1 MTITIR
7 NNFKNVLYKGDCFV
21 KNNKKFISFIL
32 LAFILLSF
40 AAVPSFA
47 QDGAFT
53 TTKGG
58 AYAPAIIGENLTTSA
73 ETWILENN
81 VFKKTIT
88 ANGNDSFTLS
98 GIGTY
103 KKTGYVEATYDLK
116 ISAIPNKG
124 YIKAAIRNTF
134 YSSTEGRVW
143 DSISLIDELRPDNIG
158 TETVNIKQTYE
169 FSSGQCV
176 VTLYTKKADESN
188 YTKVKAWTREGL
200 SPTTFAVREF
210 IPYVQ
215 TSGLS
220 GESIDVSFSNIVIKE
235 GYNAALLENITESYD
250 RSGSAEINYNIPEGY
265 KTASLTVGGVTAKS
279 FNAETDA
286 AGAYKTTVALSKLPY
301 WGNVPV
307 VLNVEGEEVKTTAI
321 NVVYSNEET
330 VLAEEDFEGDSYT
343 FSKDSDISIESVTV
357 GSKTSKMAVS
367 SKNANIGL
375 LYALSE
381 SVDNTDCYKYEFDVY
396 ITNGGKLQFSV
407 NSASRVA
414 PWYNNWNN
422 LTGDDKT
429 PVLKANNWYRIT
441 IDYNQT
447 DKKVE
452 VSVDGKYIGYVTYAP
467 TKVDYLKLEFATF
480 GSGSVYIDNVK
491 LSKYKKGNKPALAS
505 ASVNS
510 DNAAVTLTF
519 DSALLNTAT
528 QENVKLTANGTA
540 AAAEV
545 LYNEDAKTVMVTPQ
559 GNIESKNVSIVLDKE
574 LFGTSEDMKV
584 SAVLPS
590 VYNRTLTKSGN
601 TYTGSLYA
609 FADGAQSLGRIY
621 IAVYN
626 GTKLEAVGTQKMQ
639 ATKAGSSAFT
649 CTFETDKTGTAKMI
663 VLGDNLT
670 PLCGTT
676 GATD

>member
-1 MTITIR
+1 MKI
-7 NNFKNVLYKGDCFV
+7 C
-21 KNNKKFISFIL
+21 KKIMSYL
-32 LAFILLSF
+32 LAATLALSCIGIT
-40 AAVPSFA
+40 AAA
-47 QDGAFT
+47 ADTENAFVT
-53 TTKGG
+53 ASGG
-58 AYAPAIIGENLTTSA
+58 TYASAIIGENLATSA
-73 ETWILENN
+73 ETWTLENN

-103 KKTGYVEATYDLK
+103 KNTGYVEATYDLK

-134 YSSTEGRVW
+134 NSSTEGRVW

-176 VTLYTKKADESN
+176 VTLYTKKAAESN
-188 YTKVKAWTREGL
+188 YTKVKAWTREEL

-235 GYNAALLENITESYD
+235 GYNTALLESITESYD

-279 FNAETDA
+279 FNAATDA

-307 VLNVEGEEVKTTAI
+307 VLNVDGEEVKTTAI
-321 NVVYSNEET
+321 NVVYSNEKT
-330 VLAEEDFEGDSYT
+330 VLAEEDFEGTSSLPRLWNNDTTEGYYT
-343 FSKDSDISIESVTV
+343 ATDVTEPV
-357 GSKTSKMAVS
+357 GGRTGKMLVTEGKTSGNPMIAHLINEPK
-367 SKNANIGL
+367 
-375 LYALSE
+375 LSGY
-381 SVDNTDCYKYEFDVY
+381 CYEFEFDVY
-396 ITNGGKLQFSV
+396 NASLAAQFGLHCKKYNSNAYNGSVWQWFYGNWGGSAINTYSPGTWQTVKFVIDVDDAKVYAYNGNVLQGS
-407 NSASRVA
+407 
-414 PWYNNWNN
+414 
-422 LTGDDKT
+422 
-429 PVLKANNWYRIT
+429 
-441 IDYNQT
+441 IDYAT
-447 DKKVE
+447 E
-452 VSVDGKYIGYVTYAP
+452 GFSSLCLTY
-467 TKVDYLKLEFATF
+467 KCNE
-480 GSGSVYIDNVK
+480 SIYIDNVK

-519 DSALLNTAT
+519 DSALLSNATAD
-528 QENVKLTANGTA
+528 NVKLTANGTE

-545 LYNEDAKTVMVTPQ
+545 SYDETAKTVTVTPT
-559 GNIESKNVSIVLDKE
+559 GSVGSKNASVVIDKA
-574 LFGTSEDMKV
+574 LLGTSEDMEV
-584 SAVLPS
+584 SVVLPS
-590 VYNRTLTKSGN
+590 VYNRALTKNGN
-601 TYTGSLYA
+601 TYTGSIYA
-609 FADGAQSLGRIY
+609 FADGVQSLGRIY

-639 ATKAGSSAFT
+639 ATKAGSSEFT
-649 CTFETDKTGTAKMI
+649 CTFETGKTGTAKMI
-663 VLGDNLT
+663 VLGDDLT

-676 GATD
+676 SATD

>member
-1 MTITIR
+1 MKI
-7 NNFKNVLYKGDCFV
+7 C
-21 KNNKKFISFIL
+21 KKIMSYL
-32 LAFILLSF
+32 LAATLALSCIGIT
-40 AAVPSFA
+40 AAA
-47 QDGAFT
+47 ADTENAFVT
-53 TTKGG
+53 AAGG
-58 AYAPAIIGENLTTSA
+58 TYASAIIGENLTTSA

-134 YSSTEGRVW
+134 NSSTEGRVW

-176 VTLYTKKADESN
+176 VTLYTKKAAESN

-220 GESIDVSFSNIVIKE
+220 GESIDVSFSNIVIRE
-235 GYNAALLENITESYD
+235 GYNTALLESITESFD

-279 FNAETDA
+279 FTAGTDA

-307 VLNVEGEEVKTTAI
+307 VLNVDGEEVKTTSI

-375 LYALSE
+375 WYALSE
-381 SVDNTDCYKYEFDVY
+381 SADNTDCYKYEFDVY

-414 PWYNNWNN
+414 LWYNNWNS

-447 DKKVE
+447 EKKVE
-452 VSVDGKYIGYVTYAP
+452 VSVDGKYIGYVTYTP

-505 ASVNS
+505 AAVNS
-510 DNAAVTLTF
+510 DSAAVTLTF

-545 LYNEDAKTVMVTPQ
+545 LYNEDAKTVTVTPQ
-559 GNIESKNVSIVLDKE
+559 GNIASKNASIILDKE

-584 SAVLPS
+584 SVVLPS
-590 VYNRTLTKSGN
+590 VYNRMLTKSGN

-663 VLGDNLT
+663 VLGDDLT

-676 GATD
+676 GAAD